1 MKKILYITYYWP
13 PSGGPGVQRSLKFVK
28 YLYGFGFEPIVI
40 TVNPAKA
47 SYPVT
52 DHSLNDEIQT
62 HTRVIKTN
70 TFEPFRLYEILTRK
84 KEIPHSGFA
93 NEGKPSFVQKLSRF
107 IRGNLFV
114 PDPRKGW
121 NAYVMRVVD
130 ELVKTESISAVIT
143 SSPPHSTQ
151 LIGLKIKQ
159 KYKLPWVAD
168 LRDPWTDIYYYK
180 SLYHL
185 SFIARLDA
193 TYEKK
198 VLQNAD
204 AVLVVSKAIKR
215 LFAAKLPAG
224 GTDHIHV
231 LPNGFDSEDFDGTV
245 DTNTNVFTIAYTG
258 TMATSYKITSFL
270 KALKEL
276 CATYGHDKIR
286 VKIAGKV
293 SPEITQQI
301 EGYQLTNIFEYLGY
315 LKHSSAIK
323 LMQESTALLLVIPD
337 IEHNEGILTGKLFE
351 YLASGKPII
360 GLGPINGDA
369 AEIIN
374 QVQAGSMFDYNDEKG
389 INLMLSTLCN
399 QFQDGRTDPKGFNE
413 KVKQYSRQALTR
425 HLAQILSSFQKA

>member
-28 YLYGFGFEPIVI
+28 YLYSYGYEPIVI

-52 DHSLNDEIQT
+52 DHSLNAEIPL
-62 HTRVIKTN
+62 HTRVIKTS

-121 NAYVMRVVD
+121 NTYVMRVVD
-130 ELVKTESISAVIT
+130 ELMKTESISAVIT
-143 SSPPHSTQ
+143 SSPPHSSQ

-180 SLYHL
+180 SLYHIG
-185 SFIARLDA
+185 FVAHLDA
-193 TYEKK
+193 TYEKR

-215 LFAAKLPAG
+215 LFAAKLTAG
-224 GTDHIHV
+224 GADHIHV
-231 LPNGFDSEDFDGTV
+231 LPNGFDAEDFTEP
-245 DTNTNVFTIAYTG
+245 TTLNAKEFTIAYTG
-258 TMATSYKITSFL
+258 TMASSYKITAFL
-270 KALKEL
+270 QALKEL
-276 CATYGHDKIR
+276 AATYGQDKIR

-301 EGYQLTNIFEYLGY
+301 EDYQLTNIFENLGY
-315 LKHSSAIK
+315 LKHSAAIK

-337 IEHNEGILTGKLFE
+337 IENNEGILTGKLFE

-360 GLGPINGDA
+360 GLGPVNGDA

-374 QVQAGSMFDYNDEKG
+374 QAQAGSMFDYDDEKG

-399 QFQDGRTDPKGFNE
+399 QFQTGRTLFKGPNE
-413 KVKQYSRQALTR
+413 KVKQYSRQELTR
-425 HLAQILSSFQKA
+425 QLAQILNNIKKA

>member
-28 YLYGFGFEPIVI
+28 FLYSYGYEPIVI

-47 SYPVT
+47 SYPVI
-52 DHSLNDEIQT
+52 DHSLSAEIPV
-62 HTRVIKTN
+62 HTKVIRTN

-93 NEGKPSFVQKLSRF
+93 NEGKPSPEQKLSRF

-121 NAYVMRVVD
+121 NTYVMRVVD
-130 ELVKTESISAVIT
+130 ELMKTESISAVIT

-180 SLYHL
+180 SLYHIN
-185 SFIARLDA
+185 FIARLDA
-193 TYEKK
+193 AYEKK

-215 LFAAKLPAG
+215 LFAAKLSTESA
-224 GTDHIHV
+224 DHIHI
-231 LPNGFDSEDFDGTV
+231 LPNGFDAEDFNERIA
-245 DTNTNVFTIAYTG
+245 TNTHKFTIAYTG
-258 TMATSYKITSFL
+258 TMAPSYKITSFL

-276 CATYGHDKIR
+276 VATNGISKIR
-286 VKIAGKV
+286 VKVAGKV
-293 SPEITQQI
+293 SPEISQQI
-301 EGYQLTNIFEYLGY
+301 DDYQLTDVFEFLGY
-315 LKHSSAIK
+315 LDHSEAIK
-323 LMQESTALLLVIPD
+323 LMCESSALLLVIPD

-360 GLGPINGDA
+360 GIGPVKGDA
-369 AEIIN
+369 SEIIL
-374 QVQAGSMFDYNDEKG
+374 QAQAGSMFDYDDEKSITLMLKTLYNQYLPETKPFQG
-389 INLMLSTLCN
+389 INEN
-399 QFQDGRTDPKGFNE
+399 
-413 KVKQYSRQALTR
+413 VKQYSRQELTGQ
-425 HLAQILSSFQKA
+425 LAQILNSIKRA

>member
-28 YLYGFGFEPIVI
+28 YLYSYGYEPIVI

-47 SYPVT
+47 SYPVI
-52 DHSLNDEIQT
+52 DHSLSAEIST
-62 HTRVIKTN
+62 NTRVIKTN

-93 NEGKPSFVQKLSRF
+93 NEGNPSFVQKLSRF

-121 NAYVMRVVD
+121 NTFVMRVVD
-130 ELVKTESISAVIT
+130 ELMKTESISAVIT

-159 KYKLPWVAD
+159 KYKLPWVVD

-193 TYEKK
+193 TYEKR

-215 LFAAKLPAG
+215 LFAAKLPNAG
-224 GTDHIHV
+224 ADHIHV
-231 LPNGFDSEDFDGTV
+231 LPNGFDAEDFNKPIT
-245 DTNTNVFTIAYTG
+245 TNTNEFTIAYTG
-258 TMATSYKITSFL
+258 TMAPSYKITSFL
-270 KALKEL
+270 KTLKEL
-276 CATYGHDKIR
+276 VANYGQGKIR

-301 EGYQLTNIFEYLGY
+301 EDHQLTNCFEFLGY
-315 LKHSSAIK
+315 LDHLDAIK

-360 GLGPINGDA
+360 GLGPVKGDA

-374 QVQAGSMFDYNDEKG
+374 QVQAGSMFDYNDENG
-389 INLMLSTLCN
+389 ISLMLSTLCN
-399 QFQDGRTDPKGFNE
+399 QFHTGRTDHKGFNE
-413 KVKQYSRQALTR
+413 KVKQYSRQELTR
-425 HLAQILSSFQKA
+425 QLAQILNNIEKA